1 MNPIAM
7 NSLAKS
13 QSMILR
19 FKSLCGLI
27 AAGAFLTLGTTAAN
41 AQLTLIDDFEG
52 FSNGNPLNGA
62 TTWSGGGGYTAV
74 TDPDDATNMVARF
87 PVGTAATP
95 VERILDFDPGTTG
108 DQPMTNGQTATLFY
122 QFRVDTTAALNDLD
136 QGFGAAGSGDAF
148 QNYRAYTP
156 IRTGRI
162 QYRDG
167 GSFATAEASPT
178 VGTWY
183 STWVVLDQG
192 SGANGT
198 YDLYLETGRTAT
210 RGTAIATGIDFRSD
224 SGAEVDR
231 FLFRNGGSTGTNA
244 DGFFDNLYLDTSGDN
259 ATNPIPEPSSYALLF
274 GLLAA
279 GFATRRRRSRV

>member
-1 MNPIAM
+1 M

-27 AAGAFLTLGTTAAN
+27 AAGALLTLGTTAAN

-136 QGFGAAGSGDAF
+136 QGFGAAGSDTKSSNAF
-148 QNYRAYTP
+148 QNYRAYTA
-156 IRTGRI
+156 IRNDKI
-162 QYRDG
+162 EYRDG
-167 GSFATAEASPT
+167 GGFLPADSNPT
-178 VGTWY
+178 LGTWY

-192 SGANGT
+192 SDANGT

-210 RGTAIATGIDFRSD
+210 RGTAIATGIDFRTD
-224 SGAEVDR
+224 VGDEVDR
-231 FLFRNGGSTGTNA
+231 FLFRNGSSTGANA

-279 GFATRRRRSRV
+279 GFATLRRRSRV